1 MGSALST
8 FSDFVAS
15 TGPSYLTGA
24 DQLINEVQK
33 NSYIMRRF
41 LKGADKTFVL
51 QGGSSI
57 KDALILDS
65 ASTFQQYQPNDTF
78 LWQNP
83 QVVSTLNVDW
93 RFSVDH
99 MSWTDQEVEL
109 NAGGGMSNEA
119 LRGVYKRLKREKE
132 QRMWTSMING
142 WEDLLWRLPK
152 ASEMEASGGLYP
164 YSIPALINEKSNGLF
179 DFSSDAFTTVHGI
192 DPAVK
197 TLWKPQQQTFT
208 GGTSWSDPTATTT
221 NILAAFDKMFYAVKF
236 EAPPTKQEYFE
247 NPKLNS
253 QFIACSRRGL
263 NAYQRLLRASQ
274 DRFTGIAN
282 YQDPSYLTPQYGG
295 IDLQYVAALDTAALY
310 RSSAGSTYYTE
321 SDESAG
327 GANLVSGP
335 RYYWINGQYLAPVFH
350 TSRYMVTKPPMVHPN
365 QPFTTVAVTDCWWNL
380 VARSRQRHGIVSP
393 STDATNF
400 ASS

>member
-15 TGPSYLTGA
+15 TGPSYLTSA
-24 DQLINEVQK
+24 DMLINEVQK

-57 KDALILDS
+57 KDALILDEN
-65 ASTFQQYQPNDTF
+65 STFQQYQPNDTF
-78 LWQNP
+78 TWNNP
-83 QVVSTLNVDW
+83 QVVTTLNVDW

-99 MSWTDQEVEL
+99 MSWTDQEIEL
-109 NAGGGMSNEA
+109 NTGGGMSNEA
-119 LRGVYKRLKREKE
+119 LRGVYKRLKKEKE
-132 QRMWTSMING
+132 MRMWTSMING

-152 ASEMEASGGLYP
+152 ASEMEAGAGLYP
-164 YSIPALINEKSNGLF
+164 YSIPAFINEKTNGLF
-179 DFSSDAFTTVHGI
+179 DHTGSGEAFTTVEGI
-192 DPAVK
+192 NPSTK
-197 TLWKPQQQTFT
+197 TRWKPQRQTYT
-208 GGTSWSDPTATTT
+208 GGTDWDNPATPQT
-221 NILAAFDKMFYAVKF
+221 NILSAFDKMFYSVKF

-253 QFIACSRRGL
+253 QYIACSRKSL

-282 YQDPSYLTPQYGG
+282 YQDPAYLTPQYGG
-295 IDLQYVAALDTAALY
+295 IDLQYVAALDTAAIY
-310 RSSAGSTYYTE
+310 GSAGTTYYAEDDATN
-321 SDESAG
+321 AV
-327 GANLVSGP
+327 AGP

-350 TSRYMVTKPPMVHPN
+350 TSRYMVSKPPMVHPN
-365 QPFTTVAVTDCWWNL
+365 QPFTTVVVTDCWWNL
-380 VARSRQRHGIVSP
+380 VCRSRQRHGIVYP
-393 STDATNF
+393 AADSTGF
-400 ASS
+400 